1 MIKCRIIESLERF
14 GNFQNDQKERNLDD
28 LMRDWEKMVDE
39 SKKNSDNTLQGIKK
53 EKKMMAHNSMIQKE
67 NILLQGQVR
76 NLTKSLEDV

>member
-1 MIKCRIIESLERF
+1 
-14 GNFQNDQKERNLDD
+14 
-28 LMRDWEKMVDE
+28 MRDWEKMVDE